1 MIIRRHGNHYRQL
14 PNVSRAR
21 NPQGESTREPIQHA
35 ISQLGFFTEYT
46 SSWLIEVREAA
57 ASLEETREKPHVL
70 TDGDVDRIRRVY
82 TDQAGDFD
90 LFEDTATRW
99 RAQGNL
105 TPQERT
111 GLETL
116 DGSLIQLR
124 QLNTSVQELADSL
137 ETRTLDRVLAT
148 PDIELGLN
156 MLLAHGRG
164 ERPTTMN

>member
-1 MIIRRHGNHYRQL
+1 M
-14 PNVSRAR
+14 
-21 NPQGESTREPIQHA
+21 REPIQHP

-57 ASLEETREKPHVL
+57 AKLEETREKPHVL
-70 TDGDVDRIRRVY
+70 TDSDVDRIRRVY
-82 TDQAGDFD
+82 TEQSGDLD
-90 LFEDTATRW
+90 LFEDTAARW

-105 TPQERT
+105 TARQRT

-116 DGSLIQLR
+116 DGNLIQLR
-124 QLNTSVQELADSL
+124 QLNTSVQELADYL

-156 MLLAHGRG
+156 MLLAHVRD
-164 ERPTTMN
+164 ERPGTTN

>member
-1 MIIRRHGNHYRQL
+1 M
-14 PNVSRAR
+14 
-21 NPQGESTREPIQHA
+21 REPIQHP

-70 TDGDVDRIRRVY
+70 TDSDVAGIRRVY
-82 TDQAGDFD
+82 TEQAGDLD

-99 RAQGNL
+99 AAQSNL
-105 TPQERT
+105 TAQQRT

-116 DGSLIQLR
+116 DSNLIQLR
-124 QLNTSVQELADSL
+124 QLNTSVQELADYL
-137 ETRTLDRVLAT
+137 ETRTLNSVLAT

-156 MLLAHGRG
+156 MLLVRD
-164 ERPTTMN
+164 ERPTTTN